1 MKMDRFIKEHHKI
14 TKRCLKLYENDT
26 PLKSVLDMR
35 EELILR
41 GKDRTYK
48 YDPANLNYAHIGCNF
63 YEWYFGVTTQPWRQR
78 FNGKKRDPI
87 TGKPTNFL
95 EFDGKVHP
103 TLLFLSIFPKSMER
117 ALHFSLETRPK
128 HRTKNGSVAYYDDF
142 VTQGKI
148 SSEFRTMEEEME
160 DFYLELMNPVWFN
173 LRILKEAHCGA
184 LLTKR
189 QATDWQKRNYAKEN
203 GTYFWLHNYPE
214 EEEESNN
221 VFFACSYMTEEPYL
235 KLHKCL
241 EYIPNNSKLYK
252 DLSDGKH
259 H

>member
-1 MKMDRFIKEHHKI
+1 
-14 TKRCLKLYENDT
+14 
-26 PLKSVLDMR
+26 
-35 EELILR
+35 
-41 GKDRTYK
+41 
-48 YDPANLNYAHIGCNF
+48 
-63 YEWYFGVTTQPWRQR
+63 
-78 FNGKKRDPI
+78 
-87 TGKPTNFL
+87 
-95 EFDGKVHP
+95 
-103 TLLFLSIFPKSMER
+103 MER
-117 ALHFSLETRPK
+117 AIHFSLETRPK
-128 HRTKNGSVAYYDDF
+128 HKTPNGSVAYYDDF
-142 VTQGKI
+142 VKQGKI

-173 LRILKEAHCGA
+173 LRILQEAHCGA

-203 GTYFWLHNYPE
+203 STYFWLHNYPE
-214 EEEESNN
+214 EEDESNN